1 MLLHI
6 GTSEAQCPYWV
17 LEKWIVG
24 LMGMG
29 NWVFQYSIIPLFQHS
44 NIPTFRK

>member
-1 MLLHI
+1 MM
-6 GTSEAQCPYWV
+6 EYWV

-29 NWVFQYSIIPLFQHS
+29 NWAFQYSIIP
-44 NIPTFRK
+44 TFRK